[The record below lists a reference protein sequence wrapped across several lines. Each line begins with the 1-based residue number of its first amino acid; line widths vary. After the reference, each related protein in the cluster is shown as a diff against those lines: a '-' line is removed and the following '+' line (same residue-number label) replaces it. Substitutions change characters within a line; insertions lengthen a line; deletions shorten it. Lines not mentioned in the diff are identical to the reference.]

1 MEEMI
6 VIPRQ
11 ELPADV
17 QFYKGELTGNA
28 LLNHAGQVAAQKK
41 RLLHDKTLSAQ
52 EIVQRV
58 KPLGRELHRCGSRK
72 RSRHRRRFSQYPVRK
87 MDATVGEKHGTT
99 QRTGRTTTLTIT
111 RTSSHAKT

>member
-58 KPLGRELHRCGSRK
+58 KPLGRELHRANKKLR
-72 RSRHRRRFSQYPVRK
+72 QIPPVGGGGGGG
-87 MDATVGEKHGTT
+87 AGQEKDQG
-99 QRTGRTTTLTIT
+99 
-111 RTSSHAKT
+111 